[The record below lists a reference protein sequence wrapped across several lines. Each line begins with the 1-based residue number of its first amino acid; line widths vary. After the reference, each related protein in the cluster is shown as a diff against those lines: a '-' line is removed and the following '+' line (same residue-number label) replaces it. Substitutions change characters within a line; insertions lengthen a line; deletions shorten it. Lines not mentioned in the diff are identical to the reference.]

1 MLLEDIAVDD
11 TVLISGTIKDI
22 KIGTH
27 FDSVSVLLDNAYGPP
42 KTIEIEPENIG
53 TDSADLVDTLADLA
67 AKNTLLARYVA
78 IAVACGMTITE
89 LEAATIVEDGVTHVV
104 TITPAT

>member
-53 TDSADLVDTLADLA
+53 TDFDIMADKTNLI
-67 AKNTLLARYVA
+67 ARYDA
-78 IAVACGMTITE
+78 IAVECGMNMTQ
-89 LEAATIVEDGVTHVV
+89 LEDATIVVDGVTHVV